1 MASKTL
7 TATVKIDTSN
17 AEKSLQKLAD
27 KVNAL
32 NKAFDKASTGNQ
44 KMEQSINRKAAA
56 ENRFANQVNKS
67 NRGLSQQSSLMS
79 DIVGKV
85 RRLASAYLGV
95 MGAKAMLTASDTITG
110 AENKLNYVNDG
121 DIAATQ
127 EQLDKMYDASQKAR
141 TSYTEMMSN
150 VGKSMMLASGAFKD
164 NVDNAIRFQEIMG
177 KAYAISG
184 ASQAEQAS
192 SMYQMIQALNSGVL
206 QGDEL
211 RSVREGATMAY
222 QEIEKYAQA
231 LYNTKDSLKQ
241 MGSEG
246 LITSD
251 IVVAAI
257 TNAGDRIDEVF
268 NNTAMTFSQ
277 AWTMIKNTALQVFKP
292 ILQQMNAFLN
302 SDTGRAAIQ
311 GVTDAIVTL
320 GQVVSVVWGIAEG
333 FMTWWTNNWY
343 WLKYVIIGVL
353 LTIVFYMT
361 WMAVMAVVA
370 WVTSL
375 TPVFWIIVVIAILI
389 TWIVA
394 VANTVKNA
402 CEFIYVVGSVLV
414 AGILTLIAIVAL
426 IYMTTGI
433 LIISTTMLVVL
444 TIIAVALLVVVAI
457 AAYGEEICAYIFAA
471 ASIVWNIFIGVA
483 AGIISM
489 AIIPLATAWDTFAN
503 FFGNLFNDPIAAI
516 IHMFEGL
523 ADSVL
528 GILESIAS
536 AIDSIFGSNL
546 SGAVNGWRTGL
557 ADKADF
563 LAKKYG
569 NGTYDKK
576 SDLASK
582 FNGMIKDSVNKF
594 SWSTSDAFNTGGD
607 FGKGIQTKINNFG
620 SKIADMFNMDKIKP
634 PGASLSSDL
643 NFDDFTGKTGTGNA
657 DPNKKAKKGSNPAK
671 KIGKNTGKTAD
682 NTGKMADS
690 MKLTEEDLKYL
701 KDIAD
706 REWKK
711 EFTTANITVK
721 MSNNNTIQ
729 GESDLDGLVTKLTD
743 KLYEELDA
751 VANGVYV

>member
-1 MASKTL
+1 MGSKTL
-7 TATVKIDTSN
+7 YARVEIDTTR
-17 AEKSLQKLAD
+17 AERALYKLAE

-150 VGKSMMLASGAFKD
+150 VGKSMMLASSAFKD

-268 NNTAMTFSQ
+268 NNTAITFGQ

-320 GQVVSVVWGIAEG
+320 GQVVSVVWGIVEG

-343 WLKYVIIGVL
+343 WLKYVIIGVI

-375 TPVFWIIVVIAILI
+375 TPVFWIIVAIAILI
-389 TWIVA
+389 TWIIS
-394 VANTVKNA
+394 VANITKNA
-402 CEFIYVVGSVLV
+402 CEFIYVVCSVLV

-444 TIIAVALLVVVAI
+444 VIIAIVLLVVAAI
-457 AAYGEEICAYIFAA
+457 AAAGEQICAVIFAA
-471 ASIVWNIFIGVA
+471 ASIVWNIFIAVA

-489 AIIPLATAWDTFAN
+489 AIVPLATAWDTFAN
-503 FFGNLFNDPIAAI
+503 FFGNLFNDPIASI

-523 ADSVL
+523 ADAVL

-557 ADKADF
+557 AGKADF

-569 NGTYDKK
+569 NGSYDKK

-582 FNGMIKDSVNKF
+582 FNGMIKDNVNKF
-594 SWSTSDAFNTGGD
+594 SWSTSDAFNTGGKV
-607 FGKGIQTKINNFG
+607 GKGIQTKINNFG
-620 SKIADMFNMDKIKP
+620 SNIADMFNTNKIKN
-634 PGASLSSDL
+634 PGTSLSSGL
-643 NFDDFTGKTGTGNA
+643 NLDDFSGKTGTGNA

-729 GESDLDGLVTKLTD
+729 GESDLDGLVTRLTD

>member
-1 MASKTL
+1 MATKTL
-7 TATVKIDTSN
+7 TATVKIDTSS
-17 AEKSLQKLAD
+17 AEKSLQRLAD

-44 KMEQSINRKAAA
+44 KVEQSINRKAAA
-56 ENRFANQVNKS
+56 ENRFSNQVNKS

-95 MGAKAMLTASDTITG
+95 MGAKAMVNASDTITG
-110 AENKLNYVNDG
+110 SENQLNFVNGG
-121 DIAATQ
+121 DIDATQ
-127 EQLDKMYDASQKAR
+127 EQLNKMYDAAQRAR
-141 TSYTEMMSN
+141 SSYTEMMSN
-150 VGKSMMLASGAFKD
+150 VGKSMMLAGSAFKD

-192 SMYQMIQALNSGVL
+192 SMYQMIQALNSGIL

-268 NNTAMTFSQ
+268 NNTAMTFGQ

-320 GQVVSVVWGIAEG
+320 GQVVSVVWGIVEG

-343 WLKYVIIGVL
+343 WLKYVIIGVI
-353 LTIVFYMT
+353 LTIVFYMS
-361 WMAVMAVVA
+361 WMAGQALIA
-370 WVTSL
+370 GLIALSPT
-375 TPVFWIIVVIAILI
+375 FWIIAALAAII
-389 TWIVA
+389 TWIVW
-394 VANTVKNA
+394 VANNTKNA
-402 CEFIYVVGSVLV
+402 CEFIYTICTILVLGICALFVVVLIAYIATGTV
-414 AGILTLIAIVAL
+414 IMSTTMITVLFIIAIV
-426 IYMTTGI
+426 
-433 LIISTTMLVVL
+433 
-444 TIIAVALLVVVAI
+444 LLVVIAI
-457 AAYGEEICAYIFAA
+457 VAYGEEIFSFIFGLLSA
-471 ASIVWNIFIGVA
+471 IWNIAVAVA
-483 AGIISM
+483 AGIIS
-489 AIIPLATAWDTFAN
+489 TA
-503 FFGNLFNDPIAAI
+503 LLPIANAFDTVCNFMGNVMDDTVGTL
-516 IHMFEGL
+516 IHTFEGF
-523 ADSVL
+523 ATTIIS
-528 GILESIAS
+528 ILESVAS
-536 AIDSIFGSNL
+536 AIDQIFG
-546 SGAVNGWRTGL
+546 TGL
-557 ADKADF
+557 ASALGNFKVWIHSKADD
-563 LAKKYG
+563 LATKYG
-569 NGTYDKK
+569 TGKYEKK
-576 SDLASK
+576 SDVAGELSKLINQATVDASW
-582 FNGMIKDSVNKF
+582 NTQTAIK
-594 SWSTSDAFNTGGD
+594 TGGD

-620 SKIADMFNMDKIKP
+620 SKIADMFDMDKIKA
-634 PGASLSSDL
+634 PGISAGGKL
-643 NFDDFTGKTGTGNA
+643 NLDDFTGKTGTGSA
-657 DPNKKAKKGSNPAK
+657 DPNKKAGKNPAK

-711 EFTTANITVK
+711 EFTTANITVE
-721 MSNNNTIQ
+721 MSNNNTIN
-729 GESDLDGLVTKLTD
+729 GDSDLDGLVTRLTD

>member
-7 TATVKIDTSN
+7 TATVKIDTSS
-17 AEKSLQKLAD
+17 AEKSLQRLAD

-95 MGAKAMLTASDTITG
+95 MGAKAMITTSDTITG
-110 AENKLNYVNDG
+110 AENQLTYLNDG
-121 DIAATQ
+121 DVNKTQ
-127 EQLDKMYDASQKAR
+127 AQLDKIYDSAQSAR
-141 TSYTEMMSN
+141 TSYTDMMAN
-150 VGKSMMLASGAFKD
+150 VGKSMTIAGNAFKK
-164 NVDNAIRFQEIMG
+164 NVDNAIQFQETLG
-177 KAYAISG
+177 KTYAMAG
-184 ASQAEQAS
+184 ATSAEIAAS
-192 SMYQMIQALNSGVL
+192 SKQLTQALGKGKLN
-206 QGDEL
+206 GDEMVSL
-211 RSVREGATMAY
+211 MENAPLAY
-222 QEIEKYAQA
+222 KTIEEYAQKILKTDEA
-231 LYNTKDSLKQ
+231 LNELGAD
-241 MGSEG
+241 GV
-246 LITSD
+246 ITSD
-251 IVVAAI
+251 MIVAAML
-257 TNAGDRIDEVF
+257 NASDKIDERF
-268 NNTAMTFSQ
+268 ENTATTFAQ
-277 AWTMIKNTALQVFKP
+277 AWTMIKNTATKVFEP

-302 SDTGRAAIQ
+302 TGTGEAAIQ
-311 GVTDAIVTL
+311 GITDAIVTL

-343 WLKYVIIGVL
+343 WLKYVIIGVI

-361 WMAVMAVVA
+361 WMAIMAVVA

-444 TIIAVALLVVVAI
+444 SIIAIVLLVVVAI
-457 AAYGEEICAYIFAA
+457 AAYGEEIFSFIFGLLSA
-471 ASIVWNIFIGVA
+471 IWNIAVAVA
-483 AGIISM
+483 AGIIS
-489 AIIPLATAWDTFAN
+489 TA
-503 FFGNLFNDPIAAI
+503 LLPIANAFDTVCNFMGNI
-516 IHMFEGL
+516 MDDTVGTLIHTFEGF
-523 ADSVL
+523 ATTIIS
-528 GILESIAS
+528 ILESVAS
-536 AIDSIFGSNL
+536 AIDQIFG
-546 SGAVNGWRTGL
+546 TGL
-557 ADKADF
+557 ASALGNFKVWVHSKADD
-563 LAKKYG
+563 LAAKYG
-569 NGTYDKK
+569 TGKYEKK
-576 SDLASK
+576 SDVAGELSKLINQATVDASWNTK
-582 FNGMIKDSVNKF
+582 SAI
-594 SWSTSDAFNTGGD
+594 NTGGN

-620 SKIADMFNMDKIKP
+620 SKIADMFNTDKIKP
-634 PGASLSSDL
+634 PGVSAGGKL
-643 NFDDFTGKTGTGNA
+643 NLDDFSGKTGTGSA
-657 DPNKKAKKGSNPAK
+657 DPNKKAGKNPAK

>member
-150 VGKSMMLASGAFKD
+150 VGKSMMLASSAFKD

-192 SMYQMIQALNSGVL
+192 SMYQMIQALNSGIL

-257 TNAGDRIDEVF
+257 TNAGERIDEVF
-268 NNTAMTFSQ
+268 ANTATTFGQ

-302 SDTGRAAIQ
+302 TGTGEAAIQ

-353 LTIVFYMT
+353 LTIVFYIT
-361 WMAVMAVVA
+361 WMAIMAVVA

-394 VANTVKNA
+394 VANTTKNA

-444 TIIAVALLVVVAI
+444 SIIAIVLLVVVAI

-471 ASIVWNIFIGVA
+471 VSVVWNIFIMLLTAVVSGV
-483 AGIISM
+483 
-489 AIIPLATAWDTFAN
+489 IIPLATAWDTFAN

-516 IHMFEGL
+516 IHSFEGL
-523 ADSVL
+523 ADAVL
-528 GILESIAS
+528 GVLESIAS
-536 AIDSIFGSNL
+536 AIDHIFGSNL
-546 SGAVNGWRTGL
+546 AGAVNGWRTGL

-576 SDLASK
+576 SDLASE
-582 FNGMIKDSVNKF
+582 FNGLIKDSVNKF
-594 SWSTSDAFNTGGD
+594 SWSTSDAFNTGGNV
-607 FGKGIQTKINNFG
+607 GKGIQTKINNFG
-620 SKIADMFNMDKIKP
+620 SKIADMFNMDKIKN
-634 PGASLSSDL
+634 PGASLIGGL
-643 NFDDFTGKTGTGNA
+643 NFDDFTGKTGTGSA
-657 DPNKKAKKGSNPAK
+657 DPNKKAGKNPAK

-729 GESDLDGLVTKLTD
+729 GDSDLDGLVTRLTD

>member
-7 TATVKIDTSN
+7 TATVKINTSS
-17 AEKSLQKLAD
+17 AEKSLQRLAD

-44 KMEQSINRKAAA
+44 KVEQSINRKATA

-95 MGAKAMLTASDTITG
+95 MGAKAMITTSDTITG
-110 AENKLNYVNDG
+110 AENQLTYLNDG
-121 DIAATQ
+121 DVNKTQ
-127 EQLDKMYDASQKAR
+127 AQLDKIYDSAQSAR
-141 TSYTEMMSN
+141 VSYTDMMAN
-150 VGKSMMLASGAFKD
+150 VGKSMTIAGNAFKK
-164 NVDNAIRFQEIMG
+164 NVDNAIQFQETLG
-177 KAYAISG
+177 KTYAMAG
-184 ASQAEQAS
+184 ATGAEIAAS
-192 SMYQMIQALNSGVL
+192 SRQLTQALGKGKLN
-206 QGDEL
+206 GDEMVSL
-211 RSVREGATMAY
+211 MENAPLAY
-222 QEIEKYAQA
+222 KTIEEYAQKILKTDEA
-231 LYNTKDSLKQ
+231 LNELGAD
-241 MGSEG
+241 GV
-246 LITSD
+246 ITSD
-251 IVVAAI
+251 MIVAAML
-257 TNAGDRIDEVF
+257 NASDQIDERF
-268 NNTAMTFSQ
+268 ENTATTFAQ
-277 AWTMIKNTALQVFKP
+277 AWTMIKNTATKVFEP

-302 SDTGRAAIQ
+302 TDTGKAAIQ

-320 GQVVSVVWGIAEG
+320 GQIVSVVWGIAEG

-343 WLKYVIIGVL
+343 WLKYVIIGVI

-375 TPVFWIIVVIAILI
+375 TPVFWIIVAIAILI
-389 TWIVA
+389 TWIIS

-402 CEFIYVVGSVLV
+402 CEFIYVVCLALGM
-414 AGILTLIAIVAL
+414 GILMILAIVAL
-426 IYMTTGI
+426 IYLTTGI
-433 LIISTTMLVVL
+433 TIMSTTMMVVL
-444 TIIAVALLVVVAI
+444 FIVGIVLIVVAAI
-457 AAYGEEICAYIFAA
+457 AAAGEQICGGILMAV
-471 ASIVWNIFIGVA
+471 SIVWNIFVA
-483 AGIISM
+483 LLTLIISN
-489 AIIPLATAWDTFAN
+489 IVIPIANAWETFAN
-503 FFGNLFNDPIAAI
+503 FFANMFRDPVANI
-516 IHMFEGL
+516 IYTFQHL

-528 GILESIAS
+528 GILENIAK

-546 SGAVNGWRTGL
+546 AGAVNGWRSGL
-557 ADKADF
+557 ADKADA
-563 LAKKYG
+563 LVKKYG
-569 NGTYDKK
+569 NGQYKQEVDIVSKLNNMIGKGVDKFTW
-576 SDLASK
+576 DSK
-582 FNGMIKDSVNKF
+582 
-594 SWSTSDAFNTGGD
+594 DAYNTGAK
-607 FGKGIQTKINNFG
+607 FGKGIQTKINKFG
-620 SKIADMFNMDKIKP
+620 SNIAGMFNTNKIKN
-634 PGASLSSDL
+634 PGTSLSGDL
-643 NFDDFTGKTGTGNA
+643 NLDDFSGKTGTGNA

-729 GESDLDGLVTKLTD
+729 GESDLDGLVTRLTD

>member
-95 MGAKAMLTASDTITG
+95 MGAKAMVNASDTITG
-110 AENKLNYVNDG
+110 SENQLNFVNGG
-121 DIAATQ
+121 DIDATQ
-127 EQLDKMYDASQKAR
+127 EQLNKMYDAAQRAR
-141 TSYTEMMSN
+141 SSYTEMMSN
-150 VGKSMMLASGAFKD
+150 VGKSMMLAGSAFKD

-192 SMYQMIQALNSGVL
+192 SMYQMIQALNSGIL

-268 NNTAMTFSQ
+268 NNTAMTFGQ

-302 SDTGRAAIQ
+302 SDTGKAAIQ

-353 LTIVFYMT
+353 ITIVMYMT
-361 WMAVMAVVA
+361 WMAAMAVVA

-375 TPVFWIIVVIAILI
+375 TPIFWIIVALAAVI
-389 TWIVA
+389 TWIGWVA
-394 VANTVKNA
+394 ETSKNA
-402 CEFIYVVGSVLV
+402 CEFIYTICSILVLGICALFIVVLIAYIVTGTVIMSTTMMVVLF
-414 AGILTLIAIVAL
+414 IIAIV
-426 IYMTTGI
+426 
-433 LIISTTMLVVL
+433 
-444 TIIAVALLVVVAI
+444 LLVVMAI
-457 AAYGEEICAYIFAA
+457 VMYGEQVCAYIFAA
-471 ASIVWNIFIGVA
+471 VSVVWNIFIMLLTAVVSGV
-483 AGIISM
+483 
-489 AIIPLATAWDTFAN
+489 IIPLATAWDTFAN

-516 IHMFEGL
+516 IHSFEGL
-523 ADSVL
+523 ADAVL

-536 AIDSIFGSNL
+536 AIDHIFGSNL
-546 SGAVNGWRTGL
+546 AGAVNGWRTGL

-576 SDLASK
+576 SDLASE
-582 FNGMIKDSVNKF
+582 FNGLIKDSVNKF
-594 SWSTSDAFNTGGD
+594 SWSTSDAFNTGGNV
-607 FGKGIQTKINNFG
+607 GKGIQTKINNFG
-620 SKIADMFNMDKIKP
+620 SKIEDMFNMDKIKA
-634 PGASLSSDL
+634 PGVSAGGKL
-643 NFDDFTGKTGTGNA
+643 NLDDFSGKTGTGSA

-729 GESDLDGLVTKLTD
+729 GESDLDGLVTQLTD

>member
-7 TATVKIDTSN
+7 TATVKINTSN

-150 VGKSMMLASGAFKD
+150 VGKSMMLASSAFKD

-268 NNTAMTFSQ
+268 NNTAMTFGQ

-343 WLKYVIIGVL
+343 WLKYVIIGVI
-353 LTIVFYMT
+353 LTIVFYMA

-394 VANTVKNA
+394 VANTTKNA
-402 CEFIYVVGSVLV
+402 CEFIYVVCLALGM
-414 AGILTLIAIVAL
+414 GILMILAIVAL
-426 IYMTTGI
+426 IYLTTGI
-433 LIISTTMLVVL
+433 TIMSTTMMVVL
-444 TIIAVALLVVVAI
+444 FIVGIVLIVVAAI
-457 AAYGEEICAYIFAA
+457 AAAGEQICGGILMAV
-471 ASIVWNIFIGVA
+471 SIVWNIFVA
-483 AGIISM
+483 LLTLIISN
-489 AIIPLATAWDTFAN
+489 IVIPIATAWETFAN
-503 FFGNLFNDPIAAI
+503 FFANMFRDPVANI
-516 IHMFEGL
+516 IYTFQHL
-523 ADSVL
+523 ADAVL
-528 GILESIAS
+528 GILENIAK

-546 SGAVNGWRTGL
+546 AGAVNGWRSGL
-557 ADKADF
+557 ADKADA
-563 LAKKYG
+563 LVKKYG
-569 NGTYDKK
+569 NGQYKQEVDIVSKLNNMIGKGVDKFTW
-576 SDLASK
+576 DSK
-582 FNGMIKDSVNKF
+582 
-594 SWSTSDAFNTGGD
+594 DAYNTGAK

-620 SKIADMFNMDKIKP
+620 SNIADMFNTNKIKK
-634 PGASLSSDL
+634 PGTSPSGGL
-643 NFDDFTGKTGTGNA
+643 NLDDFSGKTGTGNA

-729 GESDLDGLVTKLTD
+729 GENDLDGLVTKLTD

>member
-44 KMEQSINRKAAA
+44 KVEQSINRKAAA

-192 SMYQMIQALNSGVL
+192 SMYQMIQALNSGIL

-268 NNTAMTFSQ
+268 NNTAMTFGQ

-302 SDTGRAAIQ
+302 SDTGKAAIQ

-320 GQVVSVVWGIAEG
+320 GQIVSVVWGIAEG

-353 LTIVFYMT
+353 LTIVFYMS

-426 IYMTTGI
+426 IYMITGI

-444 TIIAVALLVVVAI
+444 SIIAIVLLVVVAI

-471 ASIVWNIFIGVA
+471 VSVVWNIFIMLLTAVVSGV
-483 AGIISM
+483 
-489 AIIPLATAWDTFAN
+489 IIPLATAWDTFAN

-516 IHMFEGL
+516 IHSFEGL
-523 ADSVL
+523 ADAVL

-536 AIDSIFGSNL
+536 AIDHIFGSNL
-546 SGAVNGWRTGL
+546 AGAVNGWRTGL

-576 SDLASK
+576 SDLASE
-582 FNGMIKDSVNKF
+582 FNGLIKDSVNKF
-594 SWSTSDAFNTGGD
+594 SWSTSDAFNTGGNV
-607 FGKGIQTKINNFG
+607 GKGIQTKINNFG

-634 PGASLSSDL
+634 PGVSAGGKL
-643 NFDDFTGKTGTGNA
+643 NLDDFSGKTGTGSA
-657 DPNKKAKKGSNPAK
+657 DPNKKAGKNPAK

>member
-44 KMEQSINRKAAA
+44 KVEQSINRKAAA

-192 SMYQMIQALNSGVL
+192 SMYQMIQALNSGIL

-268 NNTAMTFSQ
+268 NNTAMTFGQ

-302 SDTGRAAIQ
+302 SDTGKAAIQ

-320 GQVVSVVWGIAEG
+320 GQIVSVVWGIAEG

-353 LTIVFYMT
+353 LTIVFYMS

-426 IYMTTGI
+426 IYMITGI

-444 TIIAVALLVVVAI
+444 SIIAIVLLVVVAI

-471 ASIVWNIFIGVA
+471 VSVVWNIFIMLLTAVVSGV
-483 AGIISM
+483 
-489 AIIPLATAWDTFAN
+489 IIPLATAWDTFAN

-516 IHMFEGL
+516 IHSFEGL

-536 AIDSIFGSNL
+536 AIDHIFGSNL
-546 SGAVNGWRTGL
+546 AGAVNGWRTGL

-576 SDLASK
+576 SDLASE
-582 FNGMIKDSVNKF
+582 FNGLIKDSVNKF
-594 SWSTSDAFNTGGD
+594 SWSTSDAFNTGGNV
-607 FGKGIQTKINNFG
+607 GKGIQTKINNFG
-620 SKIADMFNMDKIKP
+620 SKIEDMFNMDKIKP
-634 PGASLSSDL
+634 PGVSAGGKL
-643 NFDDFTGKTGTGNA
+643 NLDDFSGKTGTGSA
-657 DPNKKAKKGSNPAK
+657 DPNKKAGKNPAK

-729 GESDLDGLVTKLTD
+729 GESDLDGLVTQLTD

>member
-1 MASKTL
+1 MGSKTL
-7 TATVKIDTSN
+7 YAQVEIDTTR
-17 AEKSLQKLAD
+17 AERALYKLAE

-32 NKAFDKASTGNQ
+32 NKAFNKASTGNQ

-257 TNAGDRIDEVF
+257 TNAGERIDEVF
-268 NNTAMTFSQ
+268 ANTATTFGQ

-302 SDTGRAAIQ
+302 TGTGEAVIQ

-343 WLKYVIIGVL
+343 WLKYVIIGVI

-375 TPVFWIIVVIAILI
+375 TPVFWIIVAIAILI
-389 TWIVA
+389 TWIIS
-394 VANTVKNA
+394 VANITKNA
-402 CEFIYVVGSVLV
+402 CEFIYVVCSVLV

-444 TIIAVALLVVVAI
+444 VIIAIVLLVVAAI
-457 AAYGEEICAYIFAA
+457 AAAGEQICAVIFAA
-471 ASIVWNIFIGVA
+471 ASIVWNIFIAVA

-503 FFGNLFNDPIAAI
+503 FFGNLFNDPIASI

-523 ADSVL
+523 ADAVL

-557 ADKADF
+557 AGKADF

-569 NGTYDKK
+569 NGSYDKK

-594 SWSTSDAFNTGGD
+594 SWSTSDAFNTGGKV
-607 FGKGIQTKINNFG
+607 GKGIQTKINNFG
-620 SKIADMFNMDKIKP
+620 SNIAGMFNTNKIKN
-634 PGASLSSDL
+634 PGTSLSSGL
-643 NFDDFTGKTGTGNA
+643 NLDDFSGKTGTGNA

>member
-44 KMEQSINRKAAA
+44 KVEQSINRKAAA

-150 VGKSMMLASGAFKD
+150 VGKSMMLASSAFKD

-192 SMYQMIQALNSGVL
+192 SMYQMIQALNSGIL

-257 TNAGDRIDEVF
+257 TNAGERIDEVF
-268 NNTAMTFSQ
+268 ANTATTFGQ

-302 SDTGRAAIQ
+302 TGTGEAAIQ

-343 WLKYVIIGVL
+343 WLKYVIIGVI

-375 TPVFWIIVVIAILI
+375 TPVFWIIAVIAILI

-394 VANTVKNA
+394 VANTTKNA
-402 CEFIYVVGSVLV
+402 CEFIATVCAMLAQAIITALIG
-414 AGILTLIAIVAL
+414 IAIVQA
-426 IYMTTGI
+426 IVGTTI
-433 LIISTTMLVVL
+433 MSTTMMVVL
-444 TIIAVALLVVVAI
+444 FIIAVVLILVAAI
-457 AAYGEEICAYIFAA
+457 AMYGEQICAVIFAA
-471 ASIVWNIFIGVA
+471 VSVVWNIFIMFLTAIVSGVV
-483 AGIISM
+483 
-489 AIIPLATAWDTFAN
+489 IPLATAWDIFAN
-503 FFGNLFNDPIAAI
+503 FFGNLFTDPITQI
-516 IHMFEGL
+516 IRTFESL
-523 ADSVL
+523 ASAVL
-528 GILESIAS
+528 GILQNIAS
-536 AIDSIFGSNL
+536 AIDAIFGSNL
-546 SGAVNGWRTGL
+546 SSAVSGWVSGL
-557 ADKADF
+557 HGKADE

-569 NGTYDKK
+569 GGDYEKK
-576 SDLASK
+576 SDVAGKINSAI
-582 FNGMIKDSVNKF
+582 NGAVNKF
-594 SWSTSDAFNTGGD
+594 TWSTKDAFNTGGKV
-607 FGKGIQTKINNFG
+607 GKGIQTKINDFG
-620 SKIADMFNMDKIKP
+620 SNIAGMFDTNKIKN
-634 PGASLSSDL
+634 PGVSVGGDL

-729 GESDLDGLVTKLTD
+729 GDSDLDGLVTRLTD

>member
-7 TATVKIDTSN
+7 TATVKINTSN

-27 KVNAL
+27 KVNTL

-268 NNTAMTFSQ
+268 NNTAMTFGQ

-320 GQVVSVVWGIAEG
+320 GQVVSVVWGIVEG

-343 WLKYVIIGVL
+343 WLKYVIIGVI
-353 LTIVFYMT
+353 LTIVFYMS
-361 WMAVMAVVA
+361 WMAGQALIA
-370 WVTSL
+370 GLIALSPT
-375 TPVFWIIVVIAILI
+375 FWIIAALAAII
-389 TWIVA
+389 TWIVW
-394 VANTVKNA
+394 VANNTKNA
-402 CEFIYVVGSVLV
+402 CEFIYTVCTILALGICAVLMVVLMVYIATGTVIMSTTMMIVLV
-414 AGILTLIAIVAL
+414 IIAIV
-426 IYMTTGI
+426 
-433 LIISTTMLVVL
+433 
-444 TIIAVALLVVVAI
+444 LLVVAAI
-457 AAYGEEICAYIFAA
+457 AMAGEQICAVIFAA
-471 ASIVWNIFIGVA
+471 ASIVWNIFIAVA

-489 AIIPLATAWDTFAN
+489 AIVPLATAWDTFAN

-523 ADSVL
+523 ADAVL

-557 ADKADF
+557 AGKADF

-569 NGTYDKK
+569 NGSYDKK

-582 FNGMIKDSVNKF
+582 FNSMIKDSVNKF
-594 SWSTSDAFNTGGD
+594 SWSTSDAFNTGGKV
-607 FGKGIQTKINNFG
+607 GKGIQTKINNFG
-620 SKIADMFNMDKIKP
+620 SNIADMFNTNKIKN
-634 PGASLSSDL
+634 PGTSLSGGL
-643 NFDDFTGKTGTGNA
+643 NLDDFSGKTGTGNA